1 MLILV
6 EIATMTHDKAT
17 RKTTLRTLPEKEVT
31 SAIAKFESTE
41 AKAEADKKKGEKA
54 TSSK

>member
-1 MLILV
+1 MILV
-6 EIATMTHDKAT
+6 EIATMSHDKAT
-17 RKTTLRTLPEKEVT
+17 RKTTLRTLPEKGVT